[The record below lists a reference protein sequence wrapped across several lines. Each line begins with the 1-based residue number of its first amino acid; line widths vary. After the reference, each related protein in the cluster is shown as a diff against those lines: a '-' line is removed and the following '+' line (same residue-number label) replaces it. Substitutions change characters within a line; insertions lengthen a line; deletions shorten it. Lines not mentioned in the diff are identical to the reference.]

1 MRTKAAFTIQ
11 IISKWGIVN
20 LNSQNLWSIFVNNEG
35 VCIRFAGLDRDVV
48 LFESDDAEVEQNCLM
63 GLCSALTVPHSN
75 DVEFFRIQINP
86 VGLVQ
91 AEGYRKQ
98 TPEAKAPTYTKKKST
113 GKPKPKLPP
122 TKDELTH
129 ADDDWT

>member
-20 LNSQNLWSIFVNNEG
+20 FNAQNLWTIFVSGCG

-48 LFESDDAEVEQNCLM
+48 LFESDDAEAEQDCLM
-63 GLCSALTVPHSN
+63 GLCSALTVPHSS
-75 DVEFFRIQINP
+75 DMELFRIQINP

-91 AEGYRKQ
+91 AEGYREQ
-98 TPEAKAPTYTKKKST
+98 TPDTKTPKTSAKKKST
-113 GKPKPKLPP
+113 YHPP
-122 TKDELTH
+122 T
-129 ADDDWT
+129 

>member
-20 LNSQNLWSIFVNNEG
+20 FNSQNLWTIFVSADG

-48 LFESDDAEVEQNCLM
+48 LFESDDAEAEHGCLM

-75 DVEFFRIQINP
+75 EVEFFRIQINP

-91 AEGYRKQ
+91 AEGYREQ
-98 TPEAKAPTYTKKKST
+98 TPKAKTPNPTTKKTSK
-113 GKPKPKLPP
+113 GKDRITWPP
-122 TKDELTH
+122 AKDDLTH
-129 ADDDWT
+129 HDDWT